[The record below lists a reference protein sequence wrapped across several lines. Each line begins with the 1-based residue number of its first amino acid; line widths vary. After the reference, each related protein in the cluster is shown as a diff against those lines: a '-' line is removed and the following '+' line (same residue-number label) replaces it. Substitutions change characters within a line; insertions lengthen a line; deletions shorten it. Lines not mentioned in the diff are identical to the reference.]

1 MKARLYEKY
10 KSEVVPAL
18 KQKHNYTNVHQ
29 IPKLEKI
36 VVNMGISASLEKN
49 AIEDAAKDL
58 SLLTGRKAVISKSR
72 HSIANFKLRENMPI
86 GCRVTLRRDVMYE
99 FFDRLVAAALPRI
112 RDFRGLSPRKFDGR
126 GNYTFGVAEQT
137 IFPEIELDKIKRT
150 QGMDITIVT
159 SAPDDATALELLK
172 MMGFPFAEAKEAPV
186 KTAEALKAEAE
197 AKAGAK
203 AAAEARAAL
212 EAQATEAKPEAK
224 AEVK

>member
-10 KSEVVPAL
+10 KNEVVPAL
-18 KQKHNYTNVHQ
+18 KQKHNYVNVHQ
-29 IPKLEKI
+29 VPKIEKI

-58 SLLTGRKAVISKSR
+58 SLITGRKAVISKSR
-72 HSIANFKLRENMPI
+72 HSIANFKLREFQPI

-159 SAPDDATALELLK
+159 SAQDDATALELLK

-186 KTAEALKAEAE
+186 KTVEALKAEAE

-203 AAAEARAAL
+203 AASEARAAL
-212 EAQATEAKPEAK
+212 EAQATEAKPE
-224 AEVK
+224 VKTETK